1 MGREAR
7 EVELRLFVA
16 GDRGPSARARR
27 ELEGLRVE
35 FDGIDWRVE
44 VIDVLERTDLAEAMG
59 IVATPVLIRVVPAPR
74 RGIIGDLSD
83 WQTVAEVLELGPGR
97 GRQPG
102 TPDEIAGG

>member
-1 MGREAR
+1 MGRDAR

-35 FDGIDWRVE
+35 FEGIDWRVE
-44 VIDVLERTDLAEAMG
+44 VIDVLERPDLAEAMG

-83 WQTVAEVLELGPGR
+83 WQTVAEVLELGRGR
-97 GRQPG
+97 GGPG
-102 TPDEIAGG
+102 KPDEIAGG

>member
-1 MGREAR
+1 MGREAL

-27 ELEGLRVE
+27 ELEGSVE
-35 FDGIDWRVE
+35 FEGIDWRVE
-44 VIDVLERTDLAEAMG
+44 VIDVLERPDLAEAMG
-59 IVATPVLIRVVPAPR
+59 IVATPVLVRVVPAPR

-102 TPDEIAGG
+102 KPDEIAGG